1 MEKMLRPKAH
11 FTPKKGWI
19 NDPNGPVFYNGEY
32 HLFFQHDPDSLVW
45 DRMHWGH
52 AVSKDLINWE
62 QLPIALY
69 PDEQGVIYS
78 GSALVDHENITGFGM
93 KDLPA
98 LLVFYTSHDEQTKRE
113 MQCLAYSTDGVDFT
127 KYDKNPIIGGKE
139 NTPARDPH
147 VFKNAVLGGYSLC
160 LTVERAVEFY
170 HSTDLISWTKTGEF
184 TLPSYALHGMIECPC
199 MISDRVSGKNVLM
212 LSMDIEE
219 SEATKFPKGV
229 PFHKRLMQY
238 FVGSF
243 DGNVFIADKEQNEV
257 LLVDNGPDFYA
268 GTVFSNMNDNIL
280 IAWLGNFSENAISVP
295 TEKEGFKGILSYPRK
310 LTLKMTENGYRLR
323 HEFFPKPDP
332 GYGIIYRKSE
342 DEEMIFDGCVSE
354 KITLDGTYA
363 DTRITLF
370 EHKYISDRE

>member
-1 MEKMLRPKAH
+1 MENIISPKAH
-11 FTPKKGWI
+11 FTPQKGWM
-19 NDPNGPVFYNGEY
+19 NDPNGLVFYKGEY
-32 HLFFQHDPDSLVW
+32 HIFFQHDPDSLVW

-78 GSALVDHENITGFGM
+78 GSAVVDNENITGWG
-93 KDLPA
+93 KQDSPA
-98 LLVFYTSHDEQTKRE
+98 LLVFYTSHNEQTKRE
-113 MQCLAYSTDGVDFT
+113 MQCLAYSTDGVHFT
-127 KYDKNPIIGGKE
+127 KYDKNPIIEGKD
-139 NTPARDPH
+139 NTPARDPF
-147 VFKNAVLGGYSLC
+147 VFKNPFLGGYSLC

-170 HSTDLISWTKTGEF
+170 HSTDFINWKKTGEF
-184 TLPSYALHGMIECPC
+184 ILPSYALHGMIECPC
-199 MISDRVSGKNVLM
+199 MIFDEESGKSVLM
-212 LSMDIEE
+212 LSMDIAE
-219 SEATKFPKGV
+219 SEAFKFPQGV
-229 PFHKRLMQY
+229 PFHNRLMQY

-243 DGNVFIADKEQNEV
+243 NGKEFTADKEQKEV

-268 GTVFSNMNDNIL
+268 GTVFSNLKENIL
-280 IAWLGNFSENAISVP
+280 IAWLGSFSKNAIDVP

-310 LTLKMTENGYRLR
+310 LTLKMTQNGYRLR

-354 KITLDGTYA
+354 KITIDGSYA

-370 EHKYISDRE
+370 